1 MKIELSDLNNGSVFI
16 GDKLNVRT
24 KFIFE
29 EDTSILWS
37 GIKLITQPPCL
48 KELQVSKEEIFSKGH
63 FDGGEYIRE
72 RALLIKNNVV
82 PTIKNRNLEYEIK
95 LILRQP
101 HPTNPADDIVI
112 NKTQKVEIKSRDS
125 SSQVKQPNPISFSIS
140 GLNVL
145 LNKDVFKP
153 GETIKISFTSEVLK
167 QI

>member
-24 KFIFE
+24 KFKFE

-48 KELQVSKEEIFSKGH
+48 KELQVSKEEIFSMGH
-63 FDGGEYIRE
+63 FEAGEYIRE

-95 LILRQP
+95 
-101 HPTNPADDIVI
+101 
-112 NKTQKVEIKSRDS
+112 KFRD
-125 SSQVKQPNPISFSIS
+125 
-140 GLNVL
+140 
-145 LNKDVFKP
+145 
-153 GETIKISFTSEVLK
+153 
-167 QI
+167 